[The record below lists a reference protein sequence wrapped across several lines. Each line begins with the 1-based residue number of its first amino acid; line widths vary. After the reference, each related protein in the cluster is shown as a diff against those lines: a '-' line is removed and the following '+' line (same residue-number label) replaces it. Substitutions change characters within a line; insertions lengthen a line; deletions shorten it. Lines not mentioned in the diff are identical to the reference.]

1 MTAAPGRRAAALC
14 LLLLPALAPPGAA
27 WGQAPASTAQLI
39 APGFALDLPAAAR
52 LAVER
57 DEGLGSTNLPT
68 GPLQAEAVPMRR
80 LEGQVQRRVW
90 RIADPSLTT
99 LDLLRPVRE
108 AARAAGYQILLDC
121 AAVECGGFDFRY
133 QVEILPEPA
142 MHVDL
147 GDFRY
152 LSALRS
158 GPEGEEGL
166 TLTVSRDAHGSFV
179 QLVTVAPMPSRAVAT
194 GGAPLPRPTPDP
206 APDQAPAS
214 PTPDP
219 GPDPGAALLAA
230 GHAVLSWLDFAS
242 GGSVLPDGPV
252 PVLETLAGWLA
263 AHPQARIALV
273 GHTDASGPAAANLA
287 LSRARA
293 EAVRRRLAALG
304 VAPERMRAEGVGSLA
319 PRATNR
325 TPEGRAA
332 NRRVEAV
339 LDAGP

>member
-1 MTAAPGRRAAALC
+1 MTAALGRRAAALC

-27 WGQAPASTAQLI
+27 WGQAPAGAAQLI

-68 GPLQAEAVPMRR
+68 GPFQAEAVPMRR

-158 GPEGEEGL
+158 APEGEEGL

-194 GGAPLPRPTPDP
+194 GGAPLSRP
-206 APDQAPAS
+206 APDPDKAPAG
-214 PTPDP
+214 PAPEP
-219 GPDPGAALLAA
+219 GTDPGAALLAA
-230 GHAVLSWLDFAS
+230 GHAVLPGLDFDS
-242 GGSVLPDGPV
+242 GGAALPDGAV
-252 PVLETLAGWLA
+252 PALEALAGWLA

-304 VAPERMRAEGVGSLA
+304 VAPERMRAEGVGALA